1 MTTKGKIWGKTT
13 LLLQTPQI
21 EIHRI
26 SILPNSACSLHC
38 HEHKWN
44 AFYVMAGEMA
54 IEVHKNDYNLIDLTE
69 LKKEEFTT
77 VPPNEYHR
85 FLTGESGAEALEIY
99 YLEGINPND
108 IIRKNVGSK
117 A

>member
-1 MTTKGKIWGKTT
+1 MQQGKIWGKTT
-13 LLLQTPQI
+13 LLLQTSQI

-44 AFYVMAGEMA
+44 AFFVISGALN
-54 IEVHKNDYNLIDLTE
+54 IEVHKNNYALIDTTT
-69 LKKEEFTT
+69 LKTDEFTT
-77 VPPNEYHR
+77 VAPNEYHR
-85 FLTGESGAEALEIY
+85 FLTGENGAEALEIY
-99 YLEGINPND
+99 YLEGINPHD

-117 A
+117 S

>member
-1 MTTKGKIWGKTT
+1 MRQGKIWGSTT

-21 EIHRI
+21 EIHRV
-26 SILPNSACSLHC
+26 SILPYSSCSIHI

-44 AFYVMAGEMA
+44 AFFVIAGELN
-54 IEVHKNDYNLIDLTE
+54 IEVHKNDYNLVDVTTLLTND
-69 LKKEEFTT
+69 FTT
-77 VPPNEYHR
+77 VKPNEYHR
-85 FLTGESGAEALEIY
+85 FFTREGSVEALEIY

-108 IIRKNVGSK
+108 IIRKTVGSK